1 MATVKMTAPSSR
13 TLIAQLADDLGW
25 LEEHGRR
32 ATGQNA
38 SSAEL
43 RLAAALVRNC
53 IGPFLDGQAPLPLHV
68 AVVGGAGAGKS
79 TVANMLSGGSHAEMN
94 PQAGFT
100 RHPIAY
106 TGGNGALTW
115 PAHNGFLG
123 SLQRLHE
130 PAPANLDADVYQVE
144 RIAGPDSSFV
154 DRFVIWDC
162 PDMTTWAATGYV
174 PRMLEIVGLADI
186 VVYVASDERYN
197 DEVPTAFLRLLLQA
211 GKPVIVCLVKM
222 READQAAIIEHFR
235 KEVLNRIPG
244 GVVACLSVPFMTA
257 EELAEPA
264 VRASRYRIPLVNQI
278 SVLGEP
284 ATVARQR
291 TVDKAATYLL
301 AAQERLL
308 GVARDDVTALADWR
322 NMVRLG
328 EEEFNRRYT
337 REYLTT
343 EKFRRFDEALVRLLE
358 LLELPGGAGKIV
370 SQALWVVRT
379 PYRLVRGVAA
389 KALRR
394 PEANA
399 LPEQPLLEH
408 ALAAWLDLLRKE
420 TARRASSG
428 RVWAH
433 IEQGFEGNL
442 AGEAQ
447 ARFQQGLS
455 GFRLGLAD
463 EVDRT
468 ARAIYEELEKNP
480 IVLNTLRGGKLTIDM
495 AAIVT
500 AVVTAGQHWALDF
513 VLVPVAAAI
522 SHQLVELLGKQYV
535 DNQREQTRSRQQAL
549 VMEYLSEPLAEW
561 LIRWPTT
568 GGSAYEHLNQ
578 ALERV
583 PALIRQIDQ
592 AVREEAV
599 AK

>member
-1 MATVKMTAPSSR
+1 MNPPATASTSR
-13 TLIAQLADDLGW
+13 PLIAQLADDLSW

-32 ATGQNA
+32 AAGQNA
-38 SSAEL
+38 SAAEL

-68 AVVGGAGAGKS
+68 AIVGGAGAGKS
-79 TVANMLSGGSHAEMN
+79 TVANLLSGGSHAEMN

-106 TGGNGALTW
+106 TAGTGALSW

-144 RIAGPDSSFV
+144 RIAGVDSSFV
-154 DRFVIWDC
+154 ERFVIWDC

-186 VVYVASDERYN
+186 IVYVASDERYN
-197 DEVPTAFLRLLLQA
+197 DEVPTGFLRLLLQA
-211 GKPVIVCLVKM
+211 GKPIIVCLVKM
-222 READQAAIIEHFR
+222 LEADQAAIIEHFR
-235 KEVLNRIPG
+235 QEVLSRMPG
-244 GVVACLSVPFMTA
+244 GVVACLSVPFLTA
-257 EELAEPA
+257 EELAQPA
-264 VRASRYRIPLVNQI
+264 ARASRHRIPLVNQI

-284 ATVARQR
+284 PAAARQR
-291 TVDKAATYLL
+291 SVERAANYLL

-322 NMVRLG
+322 NMVRQG
-328 EEEFNRRYT
+328 QGEFNRRYT

-358 LLELPGGAGKIV
+358 LLELPGGAGKMV

-389 KALRR
+389 KALKR
-394 PEANA
+394 PEATA
-399 LPEQPLLEH
+399 LPEQPVLEQ

-420 TARRASSG
+420 AARCAASG

-433 IEQGFEGNL
+433 IEQGFEANL
-442 AGEAQ
+442 TEQ
-447 ARFQQGLS
+447 ARERFQQGLS

-480 IVLNTLRGGKLTIDM
+480 MVLNTLRGGKLTIDL
-495 AAIVT
+495 AAIVA
-500 AVVTAGQHWALDF
+500 AVVTAGQHWALDI
-513 VLVPVAAAI
+513 VLVPAAAAI

-535 DNQREQTRSRQQAL
+535 DNQRELTRSRQQAL
-549 VMEYLSEPLAEW
+549 VTEYLSQPLAEW

-568 GGSAYEHLNQ
+568 GGSAYERLNQ
-578 ALERV
+578 ALERM
-583 PALIRQIDQ
+583 PQLIRQIDQ
-592 AVREEAV
+592 AVRNA
-599 AK
+599 AKA